1 MSDAVHALPV
11 PSMSMLSQTESQG
24 PRCGWLLAIVL
35 IGYCALTLTYSLLTP
50 AWEANDE
57 PAHTA
62 NAEHILYNRS
72 LYPLEFHSE
81 YPIPNR
87 PGRMKQVL
95 WFESH
100 QPPLYY
106 FLLAGWQKLLGIP
119 AFNPYLLD
127 KSSWEGG
134 DPVGLIFSHDYD
146 ANQHSQAIILR
157 KLRLLS
163 IFIGLVTVL
172 LCYRTANLAF
182 DRQDI
187 AVSAAAF
194 VAFLPKFNVIN
205 AVVTND
211 GLAVTLSALA
221 LMLLLAHLRRAE
233 QPQSGYASC
242 VLPAFL
248 GLVCGAAAIT
258 KLNTL
263 PLSGMLLSALC
274 FARLSW
280 ARRFAHVAL
289 FAACFLLVSGWWFKR
304 NYDLYSDF
312 LAEKASMI
320 WVSKG
325 VKNVIAPVDFSNLEQ
340 VLERYLNFAPSWFAR
355 GCWYDG
361 SWNQFYPPPPLSWSL
376 LAFAFLC
383 LVLWLVWWVG
393 HWSLVDWRIEMS
405 LLLTILGGV
414 AAILIIAKSTQ
425 QAEGRIAYVGLT
437 AFAIA
442 VTRGAWQAAPSRY
455 RWIGL
460 LLWPAL
466 LLSLNAYVI
475 AKFVLPFRGL

>member
-1 MSDAVHALPV
+1 MIEA
-11 PSMSMLSQTESQG
+11 QG

-35 IGYCALTLTYSLLTP
+35 VGYCALTVTYSLLTP

-62 NAEHILYNRS
+62 NAEHILYNGT
-72 LYPLEFHSE
+72 LYPLEFSSE
-81 YPIPNR
+81 YPVPNR
-87 PGRMKQVL
+87 LFKKRVL

-106 FLLAGWQKLLGIP
+106 LLLAGWQKALRIP

-134 DPVGLIFSHDYD
+134 DPPGLIFSHDYD
-146 ANQHSQAIILR
+146 VYQHSQAITLR

-163 IFIGLVTVL
+163 VIIGLVTVL
-172 LCYRTANLAF
+172 LCYRTAELAF
-182 DRQDI
+182 NRPDV

-194 VAFLPKFNVIN
+194 VAFLPKFIVIS

-211 GLAVTLSALA
+211 GLAIMLSALG
-221 LMLLLAHLRRAE
+221 LWLLLSHLQRAE
-233 QPQSGYASC
+233 QPGYASNLGS
-242 VLPAFL
+242 VAL
-248 GLVCGAAAIT
+248 GLICGAAAIT

-263 PLSGMLLSALC
+263 PVSGLFLIALC
-274 FARLSW
+274 FTRLPW
-280 ARRFAHVAL
+280 GRRLAHIAL
-289 FAACFLLVSGWWFKR
+289 FGAGFLLISGWWFKR
-304 NYDLYSDF
+304 NFDLYSDF

-320 WVSKG
+320 WVAKG
-325 VKNVIAPVDFSNLEQ
+325 VKHVIVPVDFSNLEQ
-340 VLERYLNFAPSWFAR
+340 LLDRYLNFAPSWFAR

-361 SWNQFYPPPPLSWSL
+361 SWNQFYPPPPWSWSL
-376 LAFAFLC
+376 LALAFLC
-383 LVLWLVWWVG
+383 LAVWLVWWFRKR
-393 HWSLVDWRIEMS
+393 SAVDWRIQLS
-405 LLLTILGGV
+405 LLLTILGGAMAV
-414 AAILIIAKSTQ
+414 AIIAKNTQ
-425 QAEGRIAYVGLT
+425 QAEGRVAYVGLT

-455 RWIGL
+455 RWTGL
-460 LLWPAL
+460 VLWPAL
-466 LLSLNAYVI
+466 FLSLNAYVI

>member
-1 MSDAVHALPV
+1 M
-11 PSMSMLSQTESQG
+11 TEVQG
-24 PRCGWLLAIVL
+24 PRCGWLLAIV
-35 IGYCALTLTYSLLTP
+35 IVGYGALTLTYSLLTP

-62 NAEHILYNRS
+62 NAEHILYKKS
-72 LYPLEFHSE
+72 LYPLELHSE
-81 YPIPNR
+81 YAVPNR
-87 PGRMKQVL
+87 PARMKQVL

-106 FLLAGWQKLLGIP
+106 LALAGWQKALGIP

-146 ANQHSQAIILR
+146 ANQHSQAILLR

-163 IFIGLVTVL
+163 VIIGLVTVL
-172 LCYRTANLAF
+172 LCYRTAELAF

-187 AVSAAAF
+187 AVSAAGF
-194 VAFLPKFNVIN
+194 VAFLPKFNVIS

-211 GLAVTLSALA
+211 GLAVMLSALG
-221 LMLLLAHLRRAE
+221 LMLLLFYLRRAE
-233 QPQSGYASC
+233 REPGNALHLSSALIGVA
-242 VLPAFL
+242 
-248 GLVCGAAAIT
+248 CGAAAIT

-263 PLSGMLLSALC
+263 PVSGVILIALC
-274 FARLSW
+274 FTSRPRMERLT
-280 ARRFAHVAL
+280 HIAL
-289 FAACFLLVSGWWFKR
+289 FAVGFSLVSGWWFKR
-304 NYDLYSDF
+304 NYDLYADL

-320 WVSKG
+320 WVAKG
-325 VKNVIAPVDFSNLEQ
+325 VKHVIVPVDFSNLEQ

-361 SWNQFYPPPPLSWSL
+361 SWNQFYPPPAWSWSL
-376 LAFAFLC
+376 LAVAFLC
-383 LVLWLVWWVG
+383 IAVWIACWFR
-393 HWSLVDWRIEMS
+393 HRSADDWRIQLS
-405 LLLTILGGV
+405 LLLTILGAMMAV
-414 AAILIIAKSTQ
+414 AIIAKNTV

-442 VTRGAWQAAPSRY
+442 VTKGAWDAAPSRY
-455 RWIGL
+455 RWAGL
-460 LLWPAL
+460 FLWPAL

-475 AKFVLPFRGL
+475 AKFVMPFRGL

>member
-1 MSDAVHALPV
+1 M
-11 PSMSMLSQTESQG
+11 TESQG
-24 PRCGWLLAIVL
+24 PRLGWLLAIVL
-35 IGYCALTLTYSLLTP
+35 VGYCALTLTYSRLTP

-62 NAEHILYNRS
+62 NAEFILYNAN
-72 LYPLEFHSE
+72 LYPLEFQSE
-81 YPIPNR
+81 YPVPNR
-87 PGRMKQVL
+87 PYRKKQVI

-106 FLLAGWQKLLGIP
+106 LLLAGWQKALGIP

-146 ANQHSQAIILR
+146 ATQRGQAIILR

-163 IFIGLVTVL
+163 IIIGLVTVL
-172 LCYRTANLAF
+172 VCYRTAKLAF
-182 DRQDI
+182 DRQEI

-194 VAFLPKFNVIN
+194 VAFLPKFDVIT

-211 GLAVTLSALA
+211 GLAVMLSALG
-221 LMLLLAHLRRAE
+221 LMLLLSHLRRVD
-233 QPQSGYASC
+233 QLQSGYASYI
-242 VLPAFL
+242 LPALL
-248 GLVCGAAAIT
+248 GLVCGAAAMT

-263 PLSGMLLSALC
+263 PVSGMILVGLC
-274 FARLSW
+274 FGRVPWS
-280 ARRFAHVAL
+280 RRFAQVAL

-304 NYDLYSDF
+304 NFDLYSDF

-320 WVSKG
+320 AVAQG
-325 VKNVIAPVDFSNLEQ
+325 VKHVIAPVDFSHLDLL
-340 VLERYLNFAPSWFAR
+340 LERYLIFAPSWFAR

-361 SWNQFYPPPPLSWSL
+361 SWNQFYPPPIWSWSL
-376 LAFAFLC
+376 LALAFLC
-383 LVLWLVWWVG
+383 LAVWLVWWFRNR
-393 HWSLVDWRIEMS
+393 SAVDWRIQLS
-405 LLLTILGGV
+405 LLLTILGAVV
-414 AAILIIAKSTQ
+414 AIAIIAKNTQ

-442 VTRGAWQAAPSRY
+442 VTRGSWQAASSRS

-460 LLWPAL
+460 VLWPAL
-466 LLSLNAYVI
+466 LLALNAYVI
-475 AKFVLPFRGL
+475 VRFVLPFRGL